1 MAHEIRPKSADLSKN
16 GHPATQRL
24 GSQTLAQLGLS
35 LGSEWFQF
43 DDRGMLLQHSILGT
57 LDGFKKYLEMKGETE
72 LVSQIP
78 HSRRDLHSQVLAK
91 YPKEG
96 AQNQRDIPCG
106 QRNLQSNALQHW
118 DECIRQRK
126 RQQNVLSERLQRP
139 VENLLM
145 NRDYGFKE
153 LQEQREILRRV
164 LPLIQPGY
172 GQRVG
177 SEFWSLPQRY
187 GNDLSGIRATLTQT
201 EQGKRK
207 PVTIIGQPHS
217 ILQES
222 GITCA
227 GMLCQASQILDP
239 NMGVQQRARQVLM
252 KGLEVNK
259 KDLNKLEV
267 IGSSKPVVKEHHSL
281 FMEDEECMNRQCS
294 VTPNEDIDPE
304 AHSKNNGQSNLLP
317 IPAIRFAGYLANWT
331 GNAPFHQ
338 ETVGI
343 STTLIFE
350 AVVGERVSSQL
361 EMSNVGSTALLF
373 SWQQISLPQ
382 KFSNLQSQSNC
393 PHFYFNTSSGTI
405 YPGETQQV
413 KFIFKSERPGII
425 TEQWQL
431 NTHPLLMQGA
441 HIQVKL
447 KGVSQF
453 QDTTARQREFIKTK
467 LEEMTRLEI
476 CRMIVYEALRGIRTP
491 EKSNSP
497 VEPYTLQYLDQTEEE
512 LNKLLQEMN
521 PEHIWDISHT
531 QKNAP
536 LDDEMGG
543 QPASMDKLNDDEQVA
558 NCDDL
563 QTNTAEE

>member
-24 GSQTLAQLGLS
+24 GSQTMAQLG
-35 LGSEWFQF
+35 SEGFQF

-72 LVSQIP
+72 LVRRIPNSRKDP
-78 HSRRDLHSQVLAK
+78 HSQGLAK
-91 YPKEG
+91 SPKEG
-96 AQNQRDIPCG
+96 EQNQRDIACG

-118 DECIRQRK
+118 DESIKQRK

-145 NRDYGFKE
+145 NRDHGFKE

-227 GMLCQASQILDP
+227 EMLCQASQILDP

-267 IGSSKPVVKEHHSL
+267 IGSNKPVVKENHSL
-281 FMEDEECMNRQCS
+281 FMEDEDYMNRQCS
-294 VTPNEDIDPE
+294 VTPNENIDPE
-304 AHSKNNGQSNLLP
+304 AHSKNNGQSSLLP

-331 GNAPFHQ
+331 GNAPSHQ
-338 ETVGI
+338 ESIGI
-343 STTLIFE
+343 RTTLIFE
-350 AVVGERVSSQL
+350 ALVGERVSSQL
-361 EMSNVGSTALLF
+361 EMSNVGSAALLF

-405 YPGETQQV
+405 YPGETLQV

-431 NTHPLLMQGA
+431 NTHPLLLQGA
-441 HIQVKL
+441 RIQVKL

-453 QDTTARQREFIKTK
+453 QDTTARQREFITTK
-467 LEEMTRLEI
+467 LEEMTRLDI

-521 PEHIWDISHT
+521 PEHIWDISQT

-543 QPASMDKLNDDEQVA
+543 QPASMDKFNDDEQVA
-558 NCDDL
+558 NCEDL